1 MRLIECTKDV
11 AVRGRNGYF
20 DLKEVEVSEL
30 SNSITRDVFGNFYI
44 GFFSQRR
51 GKSAPV
57 SFYGSQEDLHR
68 IFAEICHFIS
78 SPT

>member
-1 MRLIECTKDV
+1 MKLIECTKDV

-30 SNSITRDVFGNFYI
+30 ESGNFYI
-44 GFFSQRR
+44 GLFSQRR
-51 GKSAPV
+51 GQSAPV
-57 SFYGSQEDLHR
+57 SFYGSSGDLYE

>member
-1 MRLIECTKDV
+1 MKTIDCTSRDI

-30 SNSITRDVFGNFYI
+30 ESGNIYI
-44 GFFSQRR
+44 GLFSKKR
-51 GKSAPV
+51 GQSAPV
-57 SFYGSQEDLHR
+57 SFYGSREDLYGV
-68 IFAEICHFIS
+68 FAEICHFVS